1 MTLILC
7 PEVRGIQFQLHLFIW
22 FSSAQSSKF
31 RLLLYECPEGHWILQ
46 CGCGLASALKEL
58 IGHLPLHQA
67 FPKHLFFLFCLLLAR
82 KYLHQD
88 LQHTHFKNSKNDI
101 WFCRIHATK
110 PCTFIISSALPPTPT
125 HKCGEWFS
133 RTHLAKARVV
143 SKILLWTDGRQK
155 PSHYANLRLRYWIVK
170 WWCFVL

>member
-7 PEVRGIQFQLHLFIW
+7 PQVRGIQFQLHLFIWW

-31 RLLLYECPEGHWILQ
+31 RLLLYECAEGHWILQ

-58 IGHLPLHQA
+58 TGHLPLHQG
-67 FPKHLFFLFCLLLAR
+67 FPKHLFFFFCLLLAR

-110 PCTFIISSALPPTPT
+110 PCTFITSSAPPPPPRLTNVESDSVELIWSRLESCL
-125 HKCGEWFS
+125 KYFS
-133 RTHLAKARVV
+133 ELMADKN
-143 SKILLWTDGRQK
+143 LLTMQIWDCVTG
-155 PSHYANLRLRYWIVK
+155 L
-170 WWCFVL
+170 